1 MLRSPAR
8 EERIRLAGYL
18 AAADVMKPEQYR
30 RGKGCSSVEDAGDGA
45 EERNGMK
52 V

>member
-1 MLRSPAR
+1 MLWRPTR
-8 EERIRLAGYL
+8 EERIHLAGYF

-30 RGKGCSSVEDAGDGA
+30 RGKGCSSVAVDGDGA

-52 V
+52 L